1 MKSFSQRKGLKPV
14 SEVVQVDS
22 MSEELRNSLWN
33 ALDVTIWSTK
43 GFIVHA
49 HSMGYSLGDIEEF
62 SQDLWFHYF
71 KKPIDSRPGY
81 DDFDR
86 GTPILKEIRNH
97 FFACRWNEVY
107 DFLEFVVQF
116 FSHSKPHL
124 SDVLNT
130 ILESEFAGYRI
141 VGGIAADITDEQE
154 RAMLEEALAD
164 TRFAPVTAHLERAL
178 QLLADRQNPDY
189 RNSIKES
196 ISAVEAMARVVAGSR
211 KATLGEALKV
221 LERSNRLHPALK
233 DAFSKLYGYT
243 SDEHGIR
250 HAMLEEPN
258 ITQADA
264 KYFLLS
270 CTSFVN
276 YLKANIA

>member
-1 MKSFSQRKGLKPV
+1 
-14 SEVVQVDS
+14 
-22 MSEELRNSLWN
+22 
-33 ALDVTIWSTK
+33 
-43 GFIVHA
+43 
-49 HSMGYSLGDIEEF
+49 MGYSLGDIEEF

-81 DDFDR
+81 DDPDR
-86 GTPILKEIRNH
+86 APRFLRRSETISSLVDGTKSMIS
-97 FFACRWNEVY
+97 WN
-107 DFLEFVVQF
+107 
-116 FSHSKPHL
+116 SWCSSSPTL
-124 SDVLNT
+124 SPTYPTFLNT

-258 ITQADA
+258 MHTSGREI
-264 KYFLLS
+264 LLAVLHLLRKLS
-270 CTSFVN
+270 EGEHCMTTPKSG
-276 YLKANIA
+276 